1 MPSLNEVEQFKY
13 LLNEMGDEPEI
24 LAERDEEIEDI
35 PAPEQG
41 LPEGLSDLFE
51 TPEGTPEEP
60 GLEAVPGQ
68 QPPEPSLEQPAAPA
82 AAPAEEAVDLSD
94 LLGDEDLS
102 GLDILDG
109 VELPEGEPEAA
120 APEVE
125 APEAAGEAEEGP
137 VEAAEFELPEI
148 EAGPEP
154 ELVAE
159 VPPEPSG
166 PEAPDE
172 EIPVEEFSLEE
183 FDFELPEEATPEE
196 AVPQGVAPEEA
207 APEAGETGEVSAEGL
222 SLEDLG
228 LELPEAAA
236 PELGEAEEA
245 PAEAEATPIEEAAEE
260 PTVEKE
266 PAGEADEFAIP
277 PGLIEPGEEQEIAE
291 AAPEGE
297 VFEAGLEEGAQAAPE
312 AEFELPEE
320 FALPVAEEVEG
331 VSAEGPGEA
340 PEFEIPTEE
349 ITEEATAEAVS
360 EEIPLEEALAG
371 LELEEATEAPEMELP
386 EEEAPPAEEGITAE
400 ELPEMP
406 GFEIEGLDAE
416 AFAAPE
422 VPEAPEVREEA
433 PTEEAFGEAE
443 FELPEEFQLP
453 EEAFGEEAAPE
464 APVEEAVGVEEGAAE
479 PTEEEAEFLK
489 VLQDEVFP
497 GEEAAAEQPAEA
509 PGVEEAFAEVPL
521 EAEAPVEKPPE
532 GEVHEGIPAGEEVSF
547 PEGEQIDLEAPAE
560 AGEGVE
566 EYALDEFSLE
576 GLGEAFPV
584 EAEVEAP
591 PVPEEEIPA
600 KPPVVEEQFP
610 EEIALPGAEEL
621 TFTDKQ
627 FAAIKRA
634 MSQLPRNL
642 KVAIE
647 ELIAEKGLEGEDLR
661 SLLALL
667 IEGAPPTAI
676 AERVSRITGQR
687 IVLPKSFERL
697 TGVAFEERR
706 RTFAYAFRENILPIL
721 RVVVLSLAFLG
732 LLAFLGYRY
741 VYRPLYANYLYRQG
755 YSQIEKERYR
765 MANDGF
771 DRATSVW
778 VFKNWFYRYAQG
790 FKEKDQFQL
799 AAEKYEQLLRRFPRD
814 KTGKLSY
821 ASLLTFHLAGYE
833 KADTLLDEVLTED
846 IKDYNALLA
855 KGDNYLE
862 WAQEDESRYADARF
876 AYASIIDYYGEK
888 DEVLFRMMRYFIRTD
903 KFDETRTLKNYLDD
917 KKNLRVEPE
926 LYASTYAELAGYW
939 IDKGQYDSIPSM
951 LFKAMEEKMN
961 EPGIHYQLARYYR
974 YVQDPGEEEKALAAA
989 IQLLERMQPLDK
1001 QHLFMVID
1009 SYNRRGE
1016 TFWRKD
1022 EYLEAE
1028 EYFQKAIDRIE
1039 DAQRRKIFGQRE
1051 EFGLVYKN
1059 YGDIYYYISH
1069 DLEPALDLYLRAVNN
1084 RYETPDLDYKMGYIH
1099 YAADRYEDALLSFS
1113 KVIDQRPT
1121 DPNGLYA
1128 LANSLYLRGY
1138 YSSAQGY
1145 YLRLLNLLESREERI
1160 PFLQVYE
1167 NPEHNALVEYIMKV
1181 YNNLGVTL
1189 KQLADR
1195 SRDPDKESK
1204 ALVNMTFSSE
1214 RFDLLSRDPVT
1225 VERGLTKNL
1234 AYLNQGGIL
1243 YPTSEFQLQIYTRL
1257 PVDMEAARF

>member
-1 MPSLNEVEQFKY
+1 MPSLQEVEQFKY
-13 LLNEMGDEPEI
+13 LLNELGDEPEI
-24 LAERDEEIEDI
+24 LAEREEEIEDI
-35 PAPEQG
+35 SPPEQG
-41 LPEGLSDLFE
+41 LPEGLSDLLE
-51 TPEGTPEEP
+51 TPEGAPEEP
-60 GLEAVPGQ
+60 GPEDVPGE
-68 QPPEPSLEQPAAPA
+68 PPSEPSPEQPATPA
-82 AAPAEEAVDLSD
+82 AAPADQEVDLSD

-102 GLDILDG
+102 GLDILEG
-109 VELPEGEPEAA
+109 IELPEAEPEVAGEAA
-120 APEVE
+120 APEAE
-125 APEAAGEAEEGP
+125 APEAPVDAEEAP
-137 VEAAEFELPEI
+137 AEE
-148 EAGPEP
+148 
-154 ELVAE
+154 
-159 VPPEPSG
+159 
-166 PEAPDE
+166 
-172 EIPVEEFSLEE
+172 
-183 FDFELPEEATPEE
+183 
-196 AVPQGVAPEEA
+196 
-207 APEAGETGEVSAEGL
+207 L

-228 LELPEAAA
+228 LELPAAGA
-236 PELGEAEEA
+236 PDAGEAEEG
-245 PAEAEATPIEEAAEE
+245 PPEAEEFELPQSEEAAEFALPEGEE
-260 PTVEKE
+260 PVEEVFPMELSAEESTVEE
-266 PAGEADEFAIP
+266 PPAGEADEFAIP
-277 PGLIEPGEEQEIAE
+277 PGLIDPGMEQETAE
-291 AAPEGE
+291 AAPEE
-297 VFEAGLEEGAQAAPE
+297 EGLEAELEEEAATAPE

-320 FALPVAEEVEG
+320 FAFPVEEEAAEVAEP
-331 VSAEGPGEA
+331 GPAEA
-340 PEFEIPTEE
+340 PEFELP
-349 ITEEATAEAVS
+349 EEAAVEEAPTEAVS
-360 EEIPLEEALAG
+360 EEIPLDEAFAALG
-371 LELEEATEAPEMELP
+371 LEGAPEAPEEAAPEEVPPVVEEAAVEPEAEIELP
-386 EEEAPPAEEGITAE
+386 EEFALPAEEETAEVTEEGPAEAPEFELPEEVVAEEEISAE

-406 GFEIEGLDAE
+406 GLEIEGFDAE
-416 AFAAPE
+416 AFTAPE
-422 VPEAPEVREEA
+422 VPEG
-433 PTEEAFGEAE
+433 EEAFGEAE
-443 FELPEEFQLP
+443 SELPEEFPLS
-453 EEAFGEEAAPE
+453 EEELGEEAAPE
-464 APVEEAVGVEEGAAE
+464 APVEEAVVEEEGAAE

-489 VLQDEVFP
+489 VLQEEVFP
-497 GEEAAAEQPAEA
+497 GEEAAAEQPTEE
-509 PGVEEAFAEVPL
+509 PGVEEASAEVPL
-521 EAEAPVEKPPE
+521 EAEAPEETPPE
-532 GEVHEGIPAGEEVSF
+532 AAVPEGLPAEEEISF
-547 PEGEQIDLEAPAE
+547 PEGELVDLEAPAE
-560 AGEGVE
+560 IMEGAE
-566 EYALDEFSLE
+566 EYTLDEFSLE
-576 GLGEAFPV
+576 GLGEAFAV
-584 EAEVEAP
+584 EEEVEAP
-591 PVPEEEIPA
+591 PTPEEEIPA
-600 KPPVVEEQFP
+600 EAPAVEELFP

-627 FAAIKRA
+627 FAAIKRT
-634 MSQLPRNL
+634 MSHLPRNL

-647 ELIAEKGLEGEDLR
+647 ELIAEKDLEGEDLR

-676 AERVSRITGQR
+676 AERVSRLTGQR

-706 RTFAYAFRENILPIL
+706 QTFGYAFRENILPIL
-721 RVVVLSLAFLG
+721 RVVGLSLAFLG

-778 VFKNWFYRYAQG
+778 IFKNWFYRYAQG
-790 FKEKDQFQL
+790 FTEKDQFQL
-799 AAEKYEQLLRRFPRD
+799 AAEKYEQLLGRFPRD
-814 KTGKLSY
+814 RTGKLSY

-833 KADTLLDEVLTED
+833 KADKLLDDVLTED
-846 IKDYNALLA
+846 MKDYDALIA

-903 KFDETRTLKNYLDD
+903 KFEETRTLKNYLDD
-917 KKNLRVEPE
+917 EKNLRVEPE

-939 IDKGQYDSIPSM
+939 IDKGRYDSIPAM

-1001 QHLFMVID
+1001 KHLFMVID

-1051 EFGLVYKN
+1051 EFGLAYKN

-1069 DLEPALDLYLRAVNN
+1069 DLEPALDLYLKAINN

-1099 YAADRYEDALLSFS
+1099 YAADRYEDALLNFS
-1113 KVIDQRPT
+1113 KVIDQRST
-1121 DPNGLYA
+1121 NQNGLYA
-1128 LANSLYLRGY
+1128 LANSLFLRGY

-1160 PFLQVYE
+1160 SYLQVYE

-1189 KQLADR
+1189 KQLSDR

-1214 RFDLLSRDPVT
+1214 RFDVLSRDPVT

-1243 YPTSEFQLQIYTRL
+1243 YPTSDFQLQIYTRL
-1257 PVDMEAARF
+1257 PIDLQANRF

>member
-1 MPSLNEVEQFKY
+1 MPSLQEVEQFKY
-13 LLNEMGDEPEI
+13 LLNELGDESEI

-35 PAPEQG
+35 PPPEQG
-41 LPEGLSDLFE
+41 LPEGLSDLLE
-51 TPEGTPEEP
+51 TPEGIPEEP
-60 GLEAVPGQ
+60 GPEEMPGVVPS
-68 QPPEPSLEQPAAPA
+68 EPSLEQPVVPGEAPA
-82 AAPAEEAVDLSD
+82 A
-94 LLGDEDLS
+94 
-102 GLDILDG
+102 
-109 VELPEGEPEAA
+109 
-120 APEVE
+120 E
-125 APEAAGEAEEGP
+125 APEAAPPEAGESEEGP
-137 VEAAEFELPEI
+137 SEAAEFELSEI

-154 ELVAE
+154 E
-159 VPPEPSG
+159 
-166 PEAPDE
+166 APAE
-172 EIPVEEFSLEE
+172 EIPVEE
-183 FDFELPEEATPEE
+183 
-196 AVPQGVAPEEA
+196 
-207 APEAGETGEVSAEGL
+207 L

-228 LELPEAAA
+228 LELPEAEAA
-236 PELGEAEEA
+236 PLEEPAEE
-245 PAEAEATPIEEAAEE
+245 
-260 PTVEKE
+260 E

-277 PGLIEPGEEQEIAE
+277 PGLIEPGEEQEVAE
-291 AAPEGE
+291 AAPGE
-297 VFEAGLEEGAQAAPE
+297 E
-312 AEFELPEE
+312 AEGIT
-320 FALPVAEEVEG
+320 AEE
-331 VSAEGPGEA
+331 PGGA
-340 PEFEIPTEE
+340 PEFEMPTEE
-349 ITEEATAEAVS
+349 ITEEVPAEAVS
-360 EEIPLEEALAG
+360 EEISIEEALAG
-371 LELEEATEAPEMELP
+371 LGLEETPEASEMELP
-386 EEEAPPAEEGITAE
+386 EEAPPAEQEISAE

-406 GFEIEGLDAE
+406 GFDLEGFDADALAAPETPE
-416 AFAAPE
+416 APEVQETPELPETLEVPE
-422 VPEAPEVREEA
+422 VPEAEVEA
-433 PTEEAFGEAE
+433 PAEEAFGEAE
-443 FELPEEFQLP
+443 FELPDEFQLP
-453 EEAFGEEAAPE
+453 EEAFD
-464 APVEEAVGVEEGAAE
+464 EEAVPEEPVEAAEEEEGIAE
-479 PTEEEAEFLK
+479 PSDDEAEFLK
-489 VLQDEVFP
+489 VLQDEIFP

-509 PGVEEAFAEVPL
+509 PGVEEAFAEISL
-521 EAEAPVEKPPE
+521 EAEAPVETPPE
-532 GEVHEGIPAGEEVSF
+532 EEVPEGIPAGEEISF

-560 AGEGVE
+560 IMDGAE
-566 EYALDEFSLE
+566 EYDLDEFSLE
-576 GLGEAFPV
+576 GLGEAFHV
-584 EAEVEAP
+584 EEEVEAP
-591 PVPEEEIPA
+591 PAPEEAIPTEPSA
-600 KPPVVEEQFP
+600 VEEQFP
-610 EEIALPGAEEL
+610 EEIAFTGAEEL
-621 TFTDKQ
+621 TFMDKQ
-627 FAAIKRA
+627 FAAIKRTMA
-634 MSQLPRNL
+634 HLPRNL

-676 AERVSRITGQR
+676 AERVSRLTGQR
-687 IVLPKSFERL
+687 IALPKSYERL

-706 RTFAYAFRENILPIL
+706 RTFGYAFRENILPIL

-765 MANDGF
+765 MANDSF

-778 VFKNWFYRYAQG
+778 VFRNWFYRYAQG
-790 FKEKDQFQL
+790 FTEEDQFQL
-799 AAEKYEQLLRRFPRD
+799 AAEKYEQLLNRFPRD
-814 KTGKLSY
+814 RTGKLSY

-846 IKDYNALLA
+846 MKDYDALLA

-862 WAQEDESRYADARF
+862 WAQEERLRFEDARF

-888 DEVLFRMMRYFIRTD
+888 DEVLFRMMRYFIRAD

-939 IDKGQYDSIPSM
+939 IDKGHYDSIPSM

-1001 QHLFMVID
+1001 QHLSMVID

-1016 TFWRKD
+1016 TLWRKD

-1039 DAQRRKIFGQRE
+1039 DAQRRKIFGLQE

-1059 YGDIYYYISH
+1059 YGDLYYYISH
-1069 DLEPALDLYLRAVNN
+1069 DLEPALDLYLKAVNN

-1099 YAADRYEDALLSFS
+1099 YAKDRYEDALLNFS

-1121 DPNGLYA
+1121 NTNGLYA

-1160 PFLQVYE
+1160 PFLQIYE

-1195 SRDPDKESK
+1195 SRDPEKESK

-1243 YPTSEFQLQIYTRL
+1243 YPTSDFQLQIYTRL
-1257 PVDMEAARF
+1257 PIDLEAVRF

>member
-1 MPSLNEVEQFKY
+1 MPSLQEVEQFKY
-13 LLNEMGDEPEI
+13 LINELGDEPEI

-35 PAPEQG
+35 PPPEQG
-41 LPEGLSDLFE
+41 LPEGLSDLLE
-51 TPEGTPEEP
+51 TPEGAPEESGP
-60 GLEAVPGQ
+60 EAVPG
-68 QPPEPSLEQPAAPA
+68 EQPAAPA
-82 AAPAEEAVDLSD
+82 APPAEQEV
-94 LLGDEDLS
+94 DLS
-102 GLDILDG
+102 GLDILEG
-109 VELPEGEPEAA
+109 IELPEAEAEAAEPEA
-120 APEVE
+120 E
-125 APEAAGEAEEGP
+125 AP
-137 VEAAEFELPEI
+137 
-148 EAGPEP
+148 
-154 ELVAE
+154 
-159 VPPEPSG
+159 
-166 PEAPDE
+166 
-172 EIPVEEFSLEE
+172 
-183 FDFELPEEATPEE
+183 
-196 AVPQGVAPEEA
+196 
-207 APEAGETGEVSAEGL
+207 AEGF

-228 LELPEAAA
+228 LELPAAEAPEAAGEVEEGP
-236 PELGEAEEA
+236 PEV
-245 PAEAEATPIEEAAEE
+245 EEAAEFALPEGEE
-260 PTVEKE
+260 PVTEAAEVPIEEFFSVEE
-266 PAGEADEFAIP
+266 PPTGEADDFAIP
-277 PGLIEPGEEQEIAE
+277 PGLIEPGAEQEIAE
-291 AAPEGE
+291 ATPEEETAVEPEAEIELPEEFAFPVEEEAGEEAPEE
-297 VFEAGLEEGAQAAPE
+297 IPLDEAFAALGLEGAPE
-312 AEFELPEE
+312 APTEAPEFELPEE
-320 FALPVAEEVEG
+320 AVAEE
-331 VSAEGPGEA
+331 
-340 PEFEIPTEE
+340 EI
-349 ITEEATAEAVS
+349 S
-360 EEIPLEEALAG
+360 
-371 LELEEATEAPEMELP
+371 
-386 EEEAPPAEEGITAE
+386 AE

-406 GFEIEGLDAE
+406 GLEIEGFDAE
-416 AFAAPE
+416 APA
-422 VPEAPEVREEA
+422 EE
-433 PTEEAFGEAE
+433 TFGEAE
-443 FELPEEFQLP
+443 FELPEEFQLS
-453 EEAFGEEAAPE
+453 EEELGEEAAPE
-464 APVEEAVGVEEGAAE
+464 VPVEEAVVEEEGAAE

-489 VLQDEVFP
+489 VLQEEIFP
-497 GEEAAAEQPAEA
+497 GEEAAAEQPAEE
-509 PGVEEAFAEVPL
+509 PGVEEASD
-521 EAEAPVEKPPE
+521 EAAVPE
-532 GEVHEGIPAGEEVSF
+532 GLPAEEEISF
-547 PEGEQIDLEAPAE
+547 PEGEQVDLEAPAE
-560 AGEGVE
+560 IMEGAE

-576 GLGEAFPV
+576 GWGEAFAV
-584 EAEVEAP
+584 EEEVEAP
-591 PVPEEEIPA
+591 PALEEEIPA
-600 KPPVVEEQFP
+600 EVPAAEEQFP
-610 EEIALPGAEEL
+610 EEIAFPGAEEL
-621 TFTDKQ
+621 TFTGKQ
-627 FAAIKRA
+627 FAAIKRTL
-634 MSQLPRNL
+634 SHLPRNL

-647 ELIAEKGLEGEDLR
+647 ELIAEKGLEGEDLH

-676 AERVSRITGQR
+676 AERVSRLTGQR

-706 RTFAYAFRENILPIL
+706 RTFGYAFRENILPIL
-721 RVVVLSLAFLG
+721 RVVVLTLLFLG

-765 MANDGF
+765 MANDSF

-778 VFKNWFYRYAQG
+778 IFKNWFYRYAQG
-790 FKEKDQFQL
+790 FTEEKQFQL
-799 AAEKYEQLLRRFPRD
+799 AAEKYEQLLGRFPGDR
-814 KTGKLSY
+814 TGKLSY
-821 ASLLTFHLAGYE
+821 ASLLTFDLAGYE
-833 KADTLLDEVLTED
+833 KADKLIDEVLTED
-846 IKDYNALLA
+846 MKDYDALLA

-888 DEVLFRMMRYFIRTD
+888 DEVLFRMMRYFVRTD

-989 IQLLERMQPLDK
+989 IQLLEGMQPLDK
-1001 QHLFMVID
+1001 KHLFMVID

-1051 EFGLVYKN
+1051 EFGLAYKN

-1069 DLEPALDLYLRAVNN
+1069 DLEPALDLYLKAVNN

-1099 YAADRYEDALLSFS
+1099 YAADRYEDALLNFS

-1121 DPNGLYA
+1121 NQNGLYA

-1145 YLRLLNLLESREERI
+1145 YLRLLNLLETREERI
-1160 PFLQVYE
+1160 PYLQVYE

-1189 KQLADR
+1189 KQLSDR
-1195 SRDPDKESK
+1195 SRDPEKESK

-1243 YPTSEFQLQIYTRL
+1243 YPTSDFQLQIYTRL
-1257 PVDMEAARF
+1257 PIDLQANRF

>member
-1 MPSLNEVEQFKY
+1 MPSLQEVEQFKNI
-13 LLNEMGDEPEI
+13 LNELGDEPEI
-24 LAERDEEIEDI
+24 LAERGEEIEDI
-35 PAPEQG
+35 PPPDQG
-41 LPEGLSDLFE
+41 MPEGLSDLLK
-51 TPEGTPEEP
+51 TPEGAPEEP
-60 GLEAVPGQ
+60 GPEEVPGE
-68 QPPEPSLEQPAAPA
+68 PPSVPSLEQPAVPV
-82 AAPAEEAVDLSD
+82 AAPAEQEVDLSD

-102 GLDILDG
+102 GLDILEG
-109 VELPEGEPEAA
+109 IELPEG
-120 APEVE
+120 V
-125 APEAAGEAEEGP
+125 
-137 VEAAEFELPEI
+137 
-148 EAGPEP
+148 
-154 ELVAE
+154 
-159 VPPEPSG
+159 
-166 PEAPDE
+166 
-172 EIPVEEFSLEE
+172 
-183 FDFELPEEATPEE
+183 
-196 AVPQGVAPEEA
+196 PEEA
-207 APEAGETGEVSAEGL
+207 AAEEVFPT
-222 SLEDLG
+222 
-228 LELPEAAA
+228 ELP
-236 PELGEAEEA
+236 
-245 PAEAEATPIEEAAEE
+245 AEE
-260 PTVEKE
+260 PSAEEE
-266 PAGEADEFAIP
+266 PVAEADEFAIP

-297 VFEAGLEEGAQAAPE
+297 AFEVELEEEAAEPE

-320 FALPVAEEVEG
+320 FVLPEEEEVEG
-331 VSAEGPGEA
+331 IAEEGPGEA
-340 PEFEIPTEE
+340 PELEIP
-349 ITEEATAEAVS
+349 EEAA
-360 EEIPLEEALAG
+360 
-371 LELEEATEAPEMELP
+371 
-386 EEEAPPAEEGITAE
+386 AE

-406 GFEIEGLDAE
+406 GFEMEGFDAD

-422 VPEAPEVREEA
+422 VPEAEEEA
-433 PTEEAFGEAE
+433 PAEEVFGEAE

-453 EEAFGEEAAPE
+453 EEAFDEEAAPE
-464 APVEEAVGVEEGAAE
+464 APVEEAVGEEEGAAE
-479 PTEEEAEFLK
+479 PSEEEAEFLK
-489 VLQDEVFP
+489 ILQDEIFP
-497 GEEAAAEQPAEA
+497 GEEAAAEKTAEA

-521 EAEAPVEKPPE
+521 EVEAPVETPSE
-532 GEVHEGIPAGEEVSF
+532 EEVPEGIPAGEEISF

-560 AGEGVE
+560 AEEGVE

-576 GLGEAFPV
+576 GLGEAFA
-584 EAEVEAP
+584 AEEELGAP
-591 PVPEEEIPA
+591 PAPEEEIPA
-600 KPPVVEEQFP
+600 APPAVEEQFP
-610 EEIALPGAEEL
+610 EEIVLPGAEEL

-627 FAAIKRA
+627 FAAIKRS
-634 MSQLPRNL
+634 MSHLPRNL

-676 AERVSRITGQR
+676 AERVSRFTGQR
-687 IVLPKSFERL
+687 IVLPKSFERF

-706 RTFAYAFRENILPIL
+706 RTFGYAFRENILPLL
-721 RVVVLSLAFLG
+721 RVMVLSLAFLG

-778 VFKNWFYRYAQG
+778 VFKNWFYRYAQR
-790 FKEKDQFQL
+790 FTEKDQFQL
-799 AAEKYEQLLRRFPRD
+799 AAEKYEQLLSRFHRD
-814 KTGKLSY
+814 RTGKLSY

-833 KADTLLDEVLTED
+833 KADTLLDEVLAED
-846 IKDYNALLA
+846 VKDYDALLA

-862 WAQEDESRYADARF
+862 WAQEDHLRFEDARF

-888 DEVLFRMMRYFIRTD
+888 DEVLLRMMRYFIRTD

-939 IDKGQYDSIPSM
+939 IDKGRYDSISSM

-1001 QHLFMVID
+1001 QHLFMLID

-1028 EYFQKAIDRIE
+1028 EYFQKAVGRIE
-1039 DAQRRKIFGQRE
+1039 DAQRRKIFGQQE

-1069 DLEPALDLYLRAVNN
+1069 DLEPALDLYLKAVNN

-1099 YAADRYEDALLSFS
+1099 YAADRYEDALLNFS

-1121 DPNGLYA
+1121 NENGLYA

-1160 PFLQVYE
+1160 PFLQIYE

-1195 SRDPDKESK
+1195 SRDPEKESK

-1243 YPTSEFQLQIYTRL
+1243 YPTSDFQLQIYTRL
-1257 PVDMEAARF
+1257 PTDLEAVRF

>member
-1 MPSLNEVEQFKY
+1 MPSLQEVEQFKN
-13 LLNEMGDEPEI
+13 LFNELGDEPQI
-24 LAERDEEIEDI
+24 LAERDEEIEDV
-35 PAPEQG
+35 PPPEQG
-41 LPEGLSDLFE
+41 LPEGLSDLLE
-51 TPEGTPEEP
+51 TPEGAPEELGPEP
-60 GLEAVPGQ
+60 GPEPVPGE
-68 QPPEPSLEQPAAPA
+68 PPSEPSQEQPAAPVA
-82 AAPAEEAVDLSD
+82 VPPEQEVDLSD

-102 GLDILDG
+102 GLDGLEG
-109 VELPEGEPEAA
+109 TELP
-120 APEVE
+120 
-125 APEAAGEAEEGP
+125 EAEEGP
-137 VEAAEFELPEI
+137 PEAAELELPETGVEPEPVVPSEEVPI
-148 EAGPEP
+148 EA
-154 ELVAE
+154 
-159 VPPEPSG
+159 EPSA
-166 PEAPDE
+166 PEAPAE
-172 EIPVEEFSLEE
+172 ELSLEE
-183 FDFELPEEATPEE
+183 
-196 AVPQGVAPEEA
+196 
-207 APEAGETGEVSAEGL
+207 
-222 SLEDLG
+222 LG
-228 LELPEAAA
+228 LELPE
-236 PELGEAEEA
+236 GEEA
-245 PAEAEATPIEEAAEE
+245 VTEAAEVPIEEFFSTEE
-260 PTVEKE
+260 P

-277 PGLIEPGEEQEIAE
+277 PGLIEPGVEQEIAE

-297 VFEAGLEEGAQAAPE
+297 AAPVGEEAAVEPEPE
-312 AEFELPEE
+312 AEAEIELPEE
-320 FALPVAEEVEG
+320 VALPVEEEAAEV
-331 VSAEGPGEA
+331 AEPGPAEA
-340 PEFEIPTEE
+340 PELEMPEEAAAEEE
-349 ITEEATAEAVS
+349 IS
-360 EEIPLEEALAG
+360 
-371 LELEEATEAPEMELP
+371 
-386 EEEAPPAEEGITAE
+386 AE

-406 GFEIEGLDAE
+406 GLEIEGFDAE

-422 VPEAPEVREEA
+422 EPEGEEAAAEAPAEE
-433 PTEEAFGEAE
+433 TFGEAE
-443 FELPEEFQLP
+443 LELPEEFQLP
-453 EEAFGEEAAPE
+453 EEELGEEAAPE
-464 APVEEAVGVEEGAAE
+464 PPVEEAVVEEEGAAE

-489 VLQDEVFP
+489 VLQEEVFP
-497 GEEAAAEQPAEA
+497 GEEAAAEQPAEE
-509 PGVEEAFAEVPL
+509 PGVEEAPADVPL
-521 EAEAPVEKPPE
+521 EAEAPVEAPPE
-532 GEVHEGIPAGEEVSF
+532 EEVPEGLPAGEEISF
-547 PEGEQIDLEAPAE
+547 PEGEQVDLEAPAE
-560 AGEGVE
+560 IMEGAE

-576 GLGEAFPV
+576 GLGEAFAV
-584 EAEVEAP
+584 EEEVEAP
-591 PVPEEEIPA
+591 PAPEEEIPA
-600 KPPVVEEQFP
+600 EAPAVEEQFP
-610 EEIALPGAEEL
+610 EEIVLPGAEEL

-627 FAAIKRA
+627 FAAIKRTL
-634 MSQLPRNL
+634 SHLPRNL

-676 AERVSRITGQR
+676 AERASRLTGQR

-706 RTFAYAFRENILPIL
+706 RTFGYAFRENILPIL
-721 RVVVLSLAFLG
+721 RVMGLSLLFLG
-732 LLAFLGYRY
+732 LIAFLGYRY

-765 MANDGF
+765 MANDSF

-790 FKEKDQFQL
+790 FTAEDQFLL
-799 AAEKYEQLLRRFPRD
+799 AAEKYEQLLGRFPRD
-814 KTGKLSY
+814 RTGKLSY

-833 KADTLLDEVLTED
+833 KADKLLDEVLTED
-846 IKDYNALLA
+846 MKDYDALLA

-862 WAQEDESRYADARF
+862 WAQEDESRYAAARF

-939 IDKGQYDSIPSM
+939 IDKGQYDSIPAM
-951 LFKAMEEKMN
+951 LFKAMQEKMN

-974 YVQDPGEEEKALAAA
+974 YVQDLGEEEKALAAA

-1001 QHLFMVID
+1001 KHLFMVID

-1051 EFGLVYKN
+1051 EFGLAYKN

-1069 DLEPALDLYLRAVNN
+1069 DLELALDLYLKAVNN
-1084 RYETPDLDYKMGYIH
+1084 RYETPDLDYRMGYIH
-1099 YAADRYEDALLSFS
+1099 YAADRYEDALLNFS
-1113 KVIDQRPT
+1113 KVIDQRST
-1121 DPNGLYA
+1121 NENGLYA

-1145 YLRLLNLLESREERI
+1145 YLRLLNLMESREERI

-1189 KQLADR
+1189 KQLSDR

-1234 AYLNQGGIL
+1234 AYLNQGSIL
-1243 YPTSEFQLQIYTRL
+1243 YPTSDFQLQIYTRL
-1257 PVDMEAARF
+1257 PIDLQANRF